1 MNETLI
7 HIGLC
12 ILAVIVMIVLVVK
25 IINLGFQL
33 IGWIVGKIFLDEGS
47 NEKRLYSLKSIVFF
61 FAVTCHMTSSEK

>member
-33 IGWIVGKIFLDEGS
+33 IGWIVGKIFFVITLPF
-47 NEKRLYSLKSIVFF
+47 SLLVKAIFRRGF
-61 FAVTCHMTSSEK
+61 